1 MGVQFGPAQ
10 YPVGKSPKNGG
21 KSVSLATAGRLF
33 PGYAGVGVLPARGYA
48 RALDILQGIDPAFV
62 NENPEIAYHLGLV
75 YWALG
80 QTEKA
85 RAYVVQAAGGGW
97 KPAQKFR
104 KKHF

>member
-1 MGVQFGPAQ
+1 MAEEA
-10 YPVGKSPKNGG
+10 
-21 KSVSLATAGRLF
+21 LALQPQDGSFQDTLGWVYYR
-33 PGYAGVGVLPARGYA
+33 RGEYA
-48 RALDILQGIDPAFV
+48 RALDILQGIAPAFV

-85 RAYVVQAAGGGW
+85 RAYVVQAADGGW